1 MLLVLDVVGALINE
15 LMLITLVLVCAGLVD
30 RVVELE
36 VVDCRL
42 VLEVEIGVA
51 AAGVML
57 IDALLVVGI
66 VDALAPE
73 LESALQLVLLVS

>member
-1 MLLVLDVVGALINE
+1 M
-15 LMLITLVLVCAGLVD
+15 
-30 RVVELE
+30 
-36 VVDCRL
+36 
-42 VLEVEIGVA
+42 LEVEIGVA